1 MVQQQYRTIS
11 NRQRERLDTRPV
23 VLENVLMTARQP
35 DSPTARQPDSP
46 TARQPDSPTA
56 RQPDSPTARQ
66 PDSPT
71 ARQPDSPIL
80 YNTIM

>member
-1 MVQQQYRTIS
+1 MMQQQYRTIS
-11 NRQRERLDTRPV
+11 NCGAMA
-23 VLENVLMTARQP
+23 LEVGGNRQP

-71 ARQPDSPIL
+71 L
-80 YNTIM
+80 YNTIK